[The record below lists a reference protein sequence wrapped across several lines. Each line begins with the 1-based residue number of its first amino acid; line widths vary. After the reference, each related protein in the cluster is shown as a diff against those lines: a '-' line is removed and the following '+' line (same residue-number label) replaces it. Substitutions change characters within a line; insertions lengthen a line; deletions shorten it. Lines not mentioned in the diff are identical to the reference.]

1 MQLTKVHP
9 RPPDDAQ
16 TPERDYALMTFRLK
30 LLRSAYI
37 TRGGSHALR
46 FPLTLLPTTPATSMS
61 TDASDERAAKKQKTE
76 EYVLYYVGLDFLLDC
91 YAS

>member
-1 MQLTKVHP
+1 
-9 RPPDDAQ
+9 
-16 TPERDYALMTFRLK
+16 
-30 LLRSAYI
+30 
-37 TRGGSHALR
+37 
-46 FPLTLLPTTPATSMS
+46 MS